1 MLISDYHLPEITAP
15 EVFEILQQRQ
25 LNLPFIVISGKI
37 NESLA
42 IELMRQGASDY
53 LKKDNLKRLPESVRR
68 GKIRILMIYRKPPWL

>member
-42 IELMRQGASDY
+42 IELRRQGASYY
-53 LKKDNLKRLPESVRR
+53 LKKYN
-68 GKIRILMIYRKPPWL
+68 

>member
-1 MLISDYHLPEITAP
+1 VLISDYHLPEITAP

-42 IELMRQGASDY
+42 IELIPKHKEEATDDIREKG
-53 LKKDNLKRLPESVRR
+53 ER
-68 GKIRILMIYRKPPWL
+68 G